1 MGFNKA
7 NGDPVPASEWN
18 NFLASAGLYAASAAG
33 SDSYAITVSPV
44 PNDYDAGDTYFFK
57 ADVANT
63 GPATLNVNS
72 LGAKTIKKFGTQ
84 DLETGDIIA
93 GQIVGVK
100 YDGTYFQIASEARPT
115 PFYQQQIPVGAVM
128 GTAVIYG
135 SNSSGS
141 VFYTFDTQT
150 AKLSR
155 FERDTLTGAYSRTH
169 QVTPTQPSSSWQIG
183 NILQIGIYIYLIL
196 DTSGSNIEAFRFVEA
211 DLTSQTTMTVPAVAS
226 SGNVVAWTN
235 GTDVYVVSGSSGTT
249 SRKWTISG
257 TTMSAAATYTVSDAM
272 TTTAG
277 MSSLWDGTNAWLFGI
292 ENTNEYKI
300 RKLTA
305 IDGTS
310 YSETTKT
317 FLPFNNSEG
326 LIPLGLVIDATK
338 FYLGQK
344 SDQWNQTDNDWS
356 VINLKPISKP

>member
-18 NFLASAGLYAASAAG
+18 NFLASAGLYAASAMG
-33 SDSYAITVSPV
+33 NDSYAITVSPV

-100 YDGTYFQIASEARPT
+100 YDGTYFQIQSAARPI
-115 PFYQQQIPVGAVM
+115 PFFQQQIPVGAGM
-128 GTAVIYG
+128 GTATIYG
-135 SNSSGS
+135 SNSTGS
-141 VFYTFDTQT
+141 VFYVFDSST

-155 FERDTLTGAYSRTH
+155 FERDSLTGAYSRTH
-169 QVTPTQPSSSWQIG
+169 QITPTQPSGSWQVG
-183 NILQIGIYIYLIL
+183 NILEIGSYIYVLV
-196 DTSGSNIEAFRFVEA
+196 DTSGANIEGFRFLAA
-211 DLTSQTTMTVPAVAS
+211 DLTGQATLTLPSVAS
-226 SGNVVAWTN
+226 STNVVAWTN
-235 GTDVYVVSGSSGTT
+235 GTDVYIVSDSSGTT

-257 TTMSAAATYTVSDAM
+257 TTLTAAATYTVLDAL

-300 RKLTA
+300 RKLTS
-305 IDGTS
+305 IDGTA
-310 YSETTKT
+310 YTETTKT
-317 FLPFNNSEG
+317 FLPYNNSEG
-326 LIPLGLVIDATK
+326 TIPLGIVIDATK

-344 SDQWNQTDNDWS
+344 SDQFNQTDADWS
-356 VINLKPISKP
+356 VINIKPISKP